1 MASAAF
7 GATPSSFC
15 RRASGAGKQL
25 SPGRRPQLLP
35 GAPLSDSSLRSPLG
49 IRLRRSA
56 GRLRCSGSGP
66 FGSPGVASLSC
77 RVAASLRSSWVSG
90 AESLGGFLAGTSSS
104 LKAVTLFSRDLRL
117 RYPAGVSPLSFWKRA
132 VGSLVS
138 PLEQRAPS
146 WRQATWPLCRRV
158 SPRLGAL

>member
-7 GATPSSFC
+7 GAT
-15 RRASGAGKQL
+15 
-25 SPGRRPQLLP
+25 RRPSVGALLGP
-35 GAPLSDSSLRSPLG
+35 GSSSRPAVALSSCPALPLSDSSLRSPLG
-49 IRLRRSA
+49 IRLRRFA

-117 RYPAGVSPLSFWKRA
+117 RYPAVSPMSFWKRA